1 MLTKLFRGKQ
11 KMSKAFGKKG
21 LKLCTAL
28 MAVVLVFTGCGSK
41 GDSENA
47 GKDLASVEGRY
58 TVDPE
63 TPAWKL
69 DTKEETT
76 DLTWYVNADWWN
88 TDFGKDLVTKKIKE
102 DLNINIKFLTG
113 DDTKLNTIFAGGE
126 MPDLLTIFDSNSPVV
141 QKAAT
146 WALPLNDLADKYDPY
161 FNKVAEKD
169 TLNWFQLADGKT
181 YGYPNYSNTQNDYD
195 SGNIPAKTAFVI
207 RKDVYEAIGKPSFG
221 TPEEFKS
228 VMQQIKKQFPEM
240 IPFGFNSIG
249 TGTGSLGDV
258 LQDFIGV
265 PMETENGE
273 FYNRNLDDDYLTWV
287 KTLNEVYRNGDIS
300 DDSFADDGTGFE
312 EKVKSGK
319 YATIFLDGTP
329 QQSGNLQIFMTENPG
344 KEYVAIDGPQS
355 TVGHEPTLNQSGIT
369 GWMIS
374 FVTKKAKDPAKA
386 IQIFTYLLS
395 EEGQKLMNYGIEGE
409 TYKVNETGKIE
420 FLPAIKDLQLN
431 NADKFKKD
439 FRMGEFMFFGHDRD
453 KALSNDAFADSIKQ
467 MQEWGKGKLKP
478 HFILEN
484 INPAQGTPEARSLT
498 AIDTNWNTTLVSL
511 IRSKDEASFE
521 GTLAA
526 YKTFLDDN
534 NWDKI
539 MEVRT
544 EKMKKNKEKL
554 GIK

>member
-1 MLTKLFRGKQ
+1 
-11 KMSKAFGKKG
+11 MSKAFGKKG

-41 GDSENA
+41 GNSDSSNKE
-47 GKDLASVEGRY
+47 LSSIEGRY
-58 TVDPE
+58 TIDPE

-161 FNKVAEKD
+161 FHKVAEKD
-169 TLNWFQLADGKT
+169 TMNWFQLADGKT

-207 RKDVYEAIGKPSFG
+207 RKDVYEAIGKPTIG

-228 VMQQIKKQFPEM
+228 AMQQIKQQFPNM

-249 TGTGSLGDV
+249 SGTGSLGDV

-273 FYNRNLDDDYLTWV
+273 FYNRNLDEDYLTWL

-319 YATIFLDGTP
+319 YATMLLDGTP

-344 KEYVAIDGPQS
+344 KEYIAIDGPQS

-369 GWMIS
+369 GWMIT

-386 IQIFTYLLS
+386 MQIYTYLLS

-409 TYKVNETGKIE
+409 TYKVNDTGKIE
-420 FLPAIKDLQLN
+420 FLPEIKDLQLN

-453 KALSNDAFADSIKQ
+453 KALSNDAFAESIKQ
-467 MQEWGKGKLKP
+467 MQEWGKGKMKP

-498 AIDTNWNTTLVSL
+498 AVDTNWNTTLVSL

>member
-1 MLTKLFRGKQ
+1 MN
-11 KMSKAFGKKG
+11 KAFGKKG

-41 GDSENA
+41 GSSDNS
-47 GKDLASVEGRY
+47 GKELSSIEGRY
-58 TVDPE
+58 TIDPE

-69 DTKEETT
+69 DTKKEIT

-102 DLNINIKFLTG
+102 DLNINIKFITG

-126 MPDLLTIFDSNSPVV
+126 MPDLLTVFDSNSPVV
-141 QKAAT
+141 QKAST

-169 TLNWFQLADGKT
+169 TMNWFQQADGKT

-195 SGNIPAKTAFVI
+195 SGNIPAKTAFII
-207 RKDVYEAIGKPSFG
+207 RKDVYEAIGKPTMG

-228 VMQQIKKQFPEM
+228 VMQQIKKQFPAM

-265 PMETENGE
+265 PLETENGE
-273 FYNRNLDDDYLTWV
+273 FYNRNLDEDYLTWL

-312 EKVKSGK
+312 EKLKSGK
-319 YATIFLDGTP
+319 YATLLLDGTP
-329 QQSGNLQIFMTENPG
+329 QQSGNLQIFMTGNPG
-344 KEYVAIDGPQS
+344 KEYIAIDGPQS

-374 FVTKKAKDPAKA
+374 FITKKAKDPAKA
-386 IQIFTYLLS
+386 IQVYTYLLS

-409 TYKVNETGKIE
+409 TYKVNDAGKIE
-420 FLPAIKDLQLN
+420 FLPEIKDLQLN

-439 FRMGEFMFFGHDRD
+439 YRMGEFMFFGHDRD
-453 KALSNDAFADSIKQ
+453 KALSNDAFAESIKQ
-467 MQEWGKGKLKP
+467 MQEWGKGKMKP

-498 AIDTNWNTTLVSL
+498 AIDATWNTTLVSL
-511 IRSKDEASFE
+511 IRSKDEATFE
-521 GTLAA
+521 STLAA
-526 YKTFLDDN
+526 YKTFLNEN

-539 MEVRT
+539 VEVRS
-544 EKMKKNKEKL
+544 EKMKNNKEKL
-554 GIK
+554 GLK

>member
-1 MLTKLFRGKQ
+1 MN
-11 KMSKAFGKKG
+11 KAFGKKG

-41 GDSENA
+41 GSSDNSSKE
-47 GKDLASVEGRY
+47 LSSIEGRY
-58 TVDPE
+58 TIDPE

-69 DTKEETT
+69 DTKKEIT

-102 DLNINIKFLTG
+102 DLNINIKFITG

-126 MPDLLTIFDSNSPVV
+126 MPDLLTVFDSNSPVV
-141 QKAAT
+141 QKAST

-169 TLNWFQLADGKT
+169 TMNWFQQADGKT

-195 SGNIPAKTAFVI
+195 SGNIPAKTAFII
-207 RKDVYEAIGKPSFG
+207 RKDVYEAIGKPTMG

-228 VMQQIKKQFPEM
+228 VMQQIKKQFPAM

-265 PMETENGE
+265 PLETENGE
-273 FYNRNLDDDYLTWV
+273 FYNRNLDEDYLTWL

-312 EKVKSGK
+312 EKLKSGK
-319 YATIFLDGTP
+319 YATLLLDGTP
-329 QQSGNLQIFMTENPG
+329 QQSGNLQIFMTGNPG
-344 KEYVAIDGPQS
+344 KEYIAIDGPQS

-374 FVTKKAKDPAKA
+374 FITKKAKDPAKA
-386 IQIFTYLLS
+386 IQVYTYLLS

-409 TYKVNETGKIE
+409 TYKVNDAGKIE
-420 FLPAIKDLQLN
+420 FLPEIKDLQLN

-439 FRMGEFMFFGHDRD
+439 YRMGEFMFFGHDRD
-453 KALSNDAFADSIKQ
+453 KALSNDAFAESIKQ
-467 MQEWGKGKLKP
+467 MQEWGKGKMKP

-498 AIDTNWNTTLVSL
+498 AIDATWNTTLVSL
-511 IRSKDEASFE
+511 IRSKDEATFE
-521 GTLAA
+521 STLAA
-526 YKTFLDDN
+526 YKTFLNEN

-539 MEVRT
+539 VEVRS
-544 EKMKKNKEKL
+544 EKMKNNKEKL
-554 GIK
+554 GLK

>member
-1 MLTKLFRGKQ
+1 MN
-11 KMSKAFGKKG
+11 KAFGKKG

-41 GDSENA
+41 GSSDNSSKE
-47 GKDLASVEGRY
+47 LSSIEGRY
-58 TVDPE
+58 TIDPE

-102 DLNINIKFLTG
+102 DLNINIKFITG

-126 MPDLLTIFDSNSPVV
+126 MPDLLTVLDSNSPVV
-141 QKAAT
+141 QKAST

-161 FNKVAEKD
+161 FNKVAAKD
-169 TLNWFQLADGKT
+169 TMNWFQLADGKT

-207 RKDVYEAIGKPSFG
+207 RKDVYEAIGKPTIG

-228 VMQQIKKQFPEM
+228 AMQQIKKQFPEM

-273 FYNRNLDDDYLTWV
+273 FYNRNLDEDYLTWL

-312 EKVKSGK
+312 EKLKSGK
-319 YATIFLDGTP
+319 YATLLLDGTP
-329 QQSGNLQIFMTENPG
+329 QQSGNLQIFMTGNPG
-344 KEYVAIDGPQS
+344 KEYIAIDGPQS

-374 FVTKKAKDPAKA
+374 FITKKAKDPAKA
-386 IQIFTYLLS
+386 IQVYTYLLS

-409 TYKVNETGKIE
+409 TYKVNEAGKIE
-420 FLPAIKDLQLN
+420 FLPEIKDLQLN

-439 FRMGEFMFFGHDRD
+439 YRMGEFMFFGHDRD
-453 KALSNDAFADSIKQ
+453 KALSNDAFAESIKQ
-467 MQEWGKGKLKP
+467 MQEWGKGKMKP

-498 AIDTNWNTTLVSL
+498 AIDATWNTTLVSL
-511 IRSKDEASFE
+511 IRSKDDATFE
-521 GTLAA
+521 STLAA
-526 YKTFLDDN
+526 YKSFLNEN

-539 MEVRT
+539 VEIRT
-544 EKMKKNKEKL
+544 EKMKNNKEKL
-554 GIK
+554 GLK